1 MDNPASELACALAR
15 RIDRHHRHSDIP
27 SGTSKL
33 LRLHNF
39 HQADISVLAQ
49 IDPSAQC
56 RKRLEKLRLNF
67 KQNPPGFD
75 DLQGRG

>member
-1 MDNPASELACALAR
+1 MARSLTVAYGDTASATGPITDA
-15 RIDRHHRHSDIP
+15 DIP

-56 RKRLEKLRLNF
+56 RKRSEKLRPNF